1 MQMTQKVSRLFT
13 PEDLERIK
21 SSVQAAEGKTSGEIV
36 PYMVDRSD
44 DYEESEWRL
53 GSLLTLLVLGGS
65 SAFHHLSESWLPLDA
80 ALLVLASA
88 SAFLVGFALAKYAPP
103 VKRFFAGRT
112 LIDRRVNARAAEAFL
127 AEEVFRTRDRT
138 GILIFVSLLERRV
151 LVLGDSGINAK
162 VEKADW
168 QDIVDLVTR
177 SIGRGKPADA
187 LMDAIAKAGDLL
199 ARSDVRRRPDDTD
212 ELPDDLRIGTP

>member
-1 MQMTQKVSRLFT
+1 MTMKVSRLFT

-21 SSVQAAEGKTSGEIV
+21 ASVQAAEGKTSGEIV

-53 GSLLTLLVLGGS
+53 GSLLTLLVLGGVW
-65 SAFHHLSESWLPLDA
+65 AFHHFSDSWLPLDV

-88 SAFLVGFALAKYAPP
+88 SAFLAGILLAKYLPP
-103 VKRFFAGRT
+103 VKRFFAGRA
-112 LIDRRVNARAAEAFL
+112 LIDRRVNARAVEAFL

-168 QDIVDLVTR
+168 EGIVDLVTS
-177 SIGRGKPADA
+177 SIARGNPAGA
-187 LMDAIAKAGDLL
+187 LIDGIGKAGDLL

-212 ELPDDLRIGTP
+212 ELPDNLRIGTP

>member
-1 MQMTQKVSRLFT
+1 MTQKVSRLFT

-21 SSVQAAEGKTSGEIV
+21 ASVQAAEGKTSGEIV
-36 PYMVDRSD
+36 PYLVDRSD

-53 GSLLTLLVLGGS
+53 GSLLTLLVLGGA
-65 SAFHHLSESWLPLDA
+65 SAFHHFSDSWLPIDV

-88 SAFLVGFALAKYAPP
+88 SAFLVGILLAKYLPG
-103 VKRFFAGRT
+103 VKRFFAGKS
-112 LIDRRVNARAAEAFL
+112 LVDRRVNARAAEAFL

-168 QDIVDLVTR
+168 QDIVDSVTR
-177 SIGRGKPADA
+177 SIGRGNPSGA
-187 LMDAIAKAGDLL
+187 LLEAIAKAGDLL
-199 ARSDVRRRPDDTD
+199 ARSDVRRRPDDRD
-212 ELPDDLRIGTP
+212 ELPDNLRIGTR